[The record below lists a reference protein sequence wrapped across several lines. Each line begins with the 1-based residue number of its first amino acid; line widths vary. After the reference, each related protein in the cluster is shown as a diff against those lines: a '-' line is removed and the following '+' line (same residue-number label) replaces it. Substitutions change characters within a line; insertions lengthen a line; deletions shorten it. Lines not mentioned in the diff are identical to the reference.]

1 MQTMKTERKKWQEW
15 IEIIQKDLEKQLK
28 YHEIYNHYPEKD
40 LQQEFLE
47 FVDECYFIQTA
58 ISVRRQIGTQKDE
71 ISLMKLLRQLHYAAD
86 KIDIPELTQ
95 EMIESDIDKLSE
107 IEQQVGLYVD
117 RKIAHLDRR
126 EFDQACTIKD
136 MERALKTLYEIV
148 TKYYDLLYRK
158 F

>member
-1 MQTMKTERKKWQEW
+1 MRSLKKERKKWQEW

-28 YHEIYNHYPEKD
+28 YHEIYTHYPEKD

-71 ISLMKLLRQLHYAAD
+71 ISLMKLLRQLHYAAA
-86 KIDIPELTQ
+86 KIDITELTQ
-95 EMIESDIDKLSE
+95 EMIESDIDKLNK
-107 IEQQVGLYVD
+107 IEDQVGLFVD

-126 EFDQACTIKD
+126 EFEQECTIKNL
-136 MERALKTLYEIV
+136 ERALKTLYEIV
-148 TKYYDLLYRK
+148 TKYYELLYLK